1 MPTNLPPDYYE
12 AERRFREAESID
24 EKIARLE
31 EMMSLVPKHK
41 GTDKLRADLRR
52 RLSQLRRAPRSHK
65 AGARYVSPYA
75 IGKEGAGQVVL
86 IGAAN
91 TGKSA
96 LVSVLTHAKPE
107 VAPYPFTT
115 WEPTPGMMPYGDIQ
129 IQLVDTPPLNADY
142 VEPGLLDL
150 IRRADLVLIVVDLQ
164 ANPVDQFE
172 ETMALFREH
181 RILPQRDLE
190 AYGPE
195 AGTYVP
201 MMIVA
206 NKSDDEA
213 SDELFE
219 LFCLLLEDDWLA
231 LDVSATTGRH
241 LDLLKQRVFDR
252 LGVIRVYSKPPGRPP
267 DMDAP
272 FTLEQGSTVSDLA
285 AKVHRDF
292 YDQLKA
298 ARVWGAGVYDGQM
311 VSRDHVLADG
321 DVVELHV

>member
-1 MPTNLPPDYYE
+1 MPTNLPPDYHE

-52 RLSQLRRAPRSHK
+52 RLSELRRAPRSQK

-86 IGAAN
+86 VGAPN

-107 VAPYPFTT
+107 VADYPFTT

-129 IQLVDTPPLNADY
+129 IQLVDTPPLNAEY

-172 ETMALFREH
+172 ETLALLREH
-181 RILPQRDLE
+181 RILPERVFE
-190 AYGPE
+190 SYGPD

-213 SDELFE
+213 
-219 LFCLLLEDDWLA
+219 
-231 LDVSATTGRH
+231 
-241 LDLLKQRVFDR
+241 
-252 LGVIRVYSKPPGRPP
+252 
-267 DMDAP
+267 
-272 FTLEQGSTVSDLA
+272 
-285 AKVHRDF
+285 
-292 YDQLKA
+292 
-298 ARVWGAGVYDGQM
+298 
-311 VSRDHVLADG
+311 
-321 DVVELHV
+321 